1 MKRERKAV
9 QRCCTSSQAFR
20 SPSTAATCLEADSW
34 EEFDVWLKANPHTIE
49 LYTNIHKQHKWHDM
63 STRSLCLFTTQH
75 GIQVLAKL
83 LLLTSKLLSVCVCV
97 RLFPSHCGVS
107 RALLSGRAYGP
118 KIDISR
124 TFSPWRETAGTVG
137 LMEFCCASNRWTLA
151 KVRPWLS
158 VSTTRHLFTNNCP
171 KSK

>member
-97 RLFPSHCGVS
+97 CAIVPQSLWCIESFAIREGIWTQNRHFQNIQSLERNSWDSRPHGV
-107 RALLSGRAYGP
+107 LLC
-118 KIDISR
+118 K
-124 TFSPWRETAGTVG
+124 
-137 LMEFCCASNRWTLA
+137 
-151 KVRPWLS
+151 
-158 VSTTRHLFTNNCP
+158 
-171 KSK
+171 